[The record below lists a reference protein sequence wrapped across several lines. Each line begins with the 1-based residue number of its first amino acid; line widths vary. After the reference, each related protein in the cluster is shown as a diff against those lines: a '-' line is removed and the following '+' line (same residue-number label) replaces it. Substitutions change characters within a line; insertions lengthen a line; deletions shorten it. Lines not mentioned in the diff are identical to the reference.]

1 MTSPKLFIGNVA
13 WKTTE
18 AALQDLFSQYGTVVS
33 CKIIIDK
40 FTGRSRGIAFVEMS
54 SLEEAEAAIAGLNNK
69 EVDGRQIAVNEARPM
84 EERPP
89 RRDFGGPRRGGFGGG
104 SSGPRPSYDDQE

>member
-18 AALQDLFSQYGTVVS
+18 ADLQDLFAQYGTVVS
-33 CKIIIDK
+33 CKIIMDK

-54 SLEEAEAAIAGLNNK
+54 SLEEAEAAINALNNK
-69 EVDGRQIAVNEARPM
+69 EIDGRQIVVNEARPM

-89 RRDFGGPRRGGFGGG
+89 RRDFNGPRRGGFGGG
-104 SSGPRPSYDDQE
+104 YSDSRPSYGDQE